1 MADNKLMTEVQT
13 AELIGKTIKNLE
25 IDVDLSEYSTTSD
38 IDEKISE
45 AVKNKVDQDTYT
57 QKIQEIDEKIQTKAD
72 ASDLNKLETDL
83 TNKLSAV
90 YRYKGS
96 VTSYDQLPTDES
108 PEIGDVY
115 DVANGMNYAWNGS
128 TWDALGDSRIEVDA
142 MLNQES
148 TNPVQ
153 NKVIYEELQNKAG
166 KSTASSTE
174 AGLMSSDDKNKLD
187 DIAVATQ
194 QDIDS
199 VYTSAIAPYLTITAS
214 AK

>member
-1 MADNKLMTEVQT
+1 MADNKLMTEIQT

-25 IDVDLSEYSTTSD
+25 IDVDLSDYSTTSD
-38 IDEKISE
+38 VEKKISE
-45 AVKNKVDQDTYT
+45 AVKNKADSSALT
-57 QKIQEIDEKIQTKAD
+57 Q
-72 ASDLNKLETDL
+72 LETDL

-90 YRYKGS
+90 YRYKG
-96 VTSYDQLPTDES
+96 TIASYDLLPTDES

-128 TWDALGDSRIEVDA
+128 DWDALGDSRIEVDA
-142 MLNQES
+142 ILNQDS

-153 NKVIYEELQNKAG
+153 NKVIYEALQNKAG
-166 KSTASSTE
+166 KNTASSTE

-187 DIAVATQ
+187 NMEVATK

-199 VYTSAIAPYLTITAS
+199 VYTSSIAPYLTITAS